1 MIKQYMEQ
9 LKPIQRAASIYYGT
23 KILLGLEM
31 SVNKWLKQKQLP
43 FRISGVEYT
52 PYRVTVKLKHTQED
66 IIINFS
72 FSIR

>member
-9 LKPIQRAASIYYGT
+9 LKPIQRAAGLYY
-23 KILLGLEM
+23 KERMPWGLEL
-31 SVNKWLKQKQLP
+31 SLIKWLKQKQLP

-66 IIINFS
+66 IFINFP